1 MNIELLKELCALQ
14 GVSGYEERIGKL
26 IISKISAYFDEC
38 KRDRLGNVIA
48 YKKGASQ
55 SPKKIMLFS
64 HMDECGFLTTH
75 IEDNGRIRFSALGDI
90 DISCA
95 TYRKVCFENGAE
107 GLMLPENADLKNPT
121 FNNFYIDIGAKS
133 KEEAEKAVTLGET
146 FVFATEFTNLYNEK
160 ISARALDGR
169 APCAALISA
178 SEKISECE
186 NDIYFVFSV
195 QKNVGNR
202 GIKPAAFAV
211 NPDIAISFDCSL
223 SSHKDNTTSALT
235 VGDGIG
241 IKIKDKSVICNE
253 ALTNFIRDIAKNAN
267 LSFQN
272 DLASHGSSELAPVQA
287 SHSGAFVAGITIPC
301 QNPNSC
307 AQTMSFKDIENA
319 QILAEALMKADFSAI
334 L

>member
-1 MNIELLKELCALQ
+1 MNIELLKELCETQ
-14 GVSGYEERIGKL
+14 GVSGYEDKIGRL
-26 IISKISAYFDEC
+26 ISSKISSYFDEC

-48 YKKGASQ
+48 YKKGMSQ

-75 IEDNGRIRFSALGDI
+75 IEDNGRIRFSPLGDT

-95 TYRKVCFENGAE
+95 PYRKVCFENGAN
-107 GLMLPENADLKNPT
+107 GIMMPESAEQKNPT
-121 FNNFYIDIGAKS
+121 FNSFYVDIGAKN
-133 KEEAEKAVTLGET
+133 KEEAEKAVILGET
-146 FVFATEFTNLYNEK
+146 FVIENKFTKLGDEK

-169 APCAALISA
+169 ASCAALISA
-178 SEKISECE
+178 AKEINECE
-186 NDIYFVFSV
+186 NDVYFVFSV

-223 SSHKDNTTSALT
+223 SSHKDNTTSAIT

-253 ALTNFIRDIAKNAN
+253 ALTQLIKDVAKNAN

-272 DLASHGSSELAPVQA
+272 DLTSHGSSELAAIQA
-287 SHSGAFVAGITIPC
+287 SHSGATVAGITLPC

-307 AQTMSFKDIENA
+307 AQIMSLKDIENA
-319 QILAEALMKADFSAI
+319 QILAEALLKADFSAI
-334 L
+334 I